1 MIVTSEDNYKALD
14 LWLKGKKKVFLVHD
28 ESLEFHTDFVRKLG
42 SIDVPLVHF
51 SDFCSNPL
59 YESVVAG
66 VEAFRRAGCDAI
78 MAVGGGSAI
87 DVAKTVKLYSGF
99 DVPGDGGAWLKLEP
113 VAADIPFLAMP
124 TTAGTGSEA
133 TRYAV
138 LCYNDAK
145 QSITSSSIIPD
156 VVIMNPSALESL
168 PPYQRKA
175 TMCDALSHAVEAYW
189 SVNSTPESNAYAKA
203 AIEGVIRYMDG
214 YLSNTPDGNAGMLM
228 AAHKAG
234 QAINITQTTAGH
246 AMCYKITSLFGC
258 AHGHAAMLCNRV
270 LYPWMISNVDLC
282 IDPRG
287 PAYLSS
293 VLDEIGA
300 ALGCVGGAEGA
311 RRMAELF
318 DSLALEVPV
327 ASASELDI
335 LVRSVN
341 PVRLKNHPAALDAS
355 SIEALYRK
363 ILRVEV

>member
-87 DVAKTVKLYSGF
+87 DVAKTVKLYSGL

-138 LCYNDAK
+138 LYYNDAK

-156 VVIMNPSALESL
+156 VVIMNPSALETL

-203 AIEGVIRYMDG
+203 AIEGVISNMEG
-214 YLSNTPDGNAGMLM
+214 YLSNTPEGNAGMLM

-246 AMCYKITSLFGC
+246 AMCYKITSMFGC
-258 AHGHAAMLCNRV
+258 AHGHAAMLCNRI
-270 LYPWMISNVDLC
+270 LYPWMIDNVDKC

-287 PAYLSS
+287 SSYLMS
-293 VLDEIGA
+293 VLDEIGVAMGCAGA
-300 ALGCVGGAEGA
+300 AAGAA
-311 RRMAELF
+311 KL
-318 DSLALEVPV
+318 
-327 ASASELDI
+327 LDI
-335 LVRSVN
+335 FQSLDLDVPGATPPEFGVLCSSVN
-341 PVRLKNHPAALDAS
+341 PVRLKNHPIALDEK
-355 SIEALYRK
+355 SIESLYVA
-363 ILRVEV
+363 ILE

>member
-1 MIVTSEDNYKALD
+1 MIVTAEDNYKALD
-14 LWLKGKKKVFLVHD
+14 EWLQGKKKVLLVHD
-28 ESLEFHTDFVRKLG
+28 ESLEFHTDFVRKLREVN
-42 SIDVPLVHF
+42 VPLVHF
-51 SDFCSNPL
+51 SGFCSNPL

-87 DVAKTVKLYSGF
+87 DVAKTVKLYSGL
-99 DVPGDGGAWLKLEP
+99 DVPGDGGAWLKMEP
-113 VAADIPFLAMP
+113 VAGDTPFLAMP

-138 LCYNDAK
+138 LYYNDAK

-156 VVIMNPSALESL
+156 VVIMNPAALETL

-175 TMCDALSHAVEAYW
+175 TMCDALSHAIEAYW
-189 SVNSTPESNAYAKA
+189 SVNSTKESNAYAKA
-203 AIEGVIRYMDG
+203 AIEGVILNMDG

-246 AMCYKITSLFGC
+246 AMCYKITGMFGC

-270 LYPWMISNVDLC
+270 LYPWMISNIDRC

-287 PAYLSS
+287 SSYLSS
-293 VLDEIGA
+293 VLDEIGI
-300 ALGCVGGAEGA
+300 ALGCDGAVSGAERLA
-311 RRMAELF
+311 QLF
-318 DSLALEVPV
+318 DSLSLEVPS
-327 ASASELDI
+327 ASSSELDI

-341 PVRLKNHPAALDAS
+341 PVRLKNHPVGLDS
-355 SIEALYRK
+355 SAIESLYRK
-363 ILRVEV
+363 ILQVNS